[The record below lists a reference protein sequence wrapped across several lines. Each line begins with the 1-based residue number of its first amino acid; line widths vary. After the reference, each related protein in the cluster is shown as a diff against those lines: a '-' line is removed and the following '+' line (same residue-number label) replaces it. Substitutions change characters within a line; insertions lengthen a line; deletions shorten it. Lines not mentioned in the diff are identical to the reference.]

1 MCSKEKAVQILY
13 VIDSFKNPH
22 AGTEGQL
29 YQLVQG
35 LDRNRFSPHLLV
47 FHESNY
53 LKENGFPCSYSVLGH
68 SGLTNPSAWL
78 ALWKEAR
85 RFQKAGG
92 KIVHAF
98 FIDPSIMCPLIFRLH
113 GVHAV
118 ISRRD
123 MGYWYTRKYLFL
135 LRRSGRAVSSVI
147 ANSQAVKD
155 VVSRNERIPKD
166 GIDVIYNGYE
176 ERVGDASI
184 PDEVLFLRN
193 QYPDAVFGVIVANI
207 RPLKRLSDA
216 VVSLAVVA
224 QKGGNLHLVVIGDGD
239 HNGLSQQAE
248 ALGVRERVHFLGRR
262 SDVAD
267 CLPAFDIGL
276 LCSESEGF
284 SNSIV
289 EYMRSGLPVVCSS
302 VGGNPEAVEHGV
314 SGYLYDCGN
323 TNELADGL
331 MKLVLDEGLRQ
342 RIGAAALAS
351 SEARF
356 SNRVMVERHQDVYSE
371 LVS

>member
-1 MCSKEKAVQILY
+1 MPVPILY

-35 LDRNRFSPHLLV
+35 IDRKRFSPHLLV
-47 FHESNY
+47 FQESAY
-53 LKENGFPCSYSVLGH
+53 LKENGFPCSYTVLGR
-68 SGLTNPSAWL
+68 SGLTNPAAWL
-78 ALWKEAR
+78 ALWKEAK
-85 RFQKAGG
+85 RFRESGG

-98 FIDPSIMCPLIFRLH
+98 FIDPSIMCPIIFRPF
-113 GVHAV
+113 GVHTV

-123 MGYWYTRKYLFL
+123 MGYWYTKKYLFL
-135 LRRSGRAVSSVI
+135 LRCSRRAVSSVI

-155 VVSRNERIPKD
+155 VVSRNERVPKD

-207 RPLKRLSDA
+207 RPLKRISDA
-216 VVSLAVVA
+216 IVSLAVVV
-224 QKGGNLHLVVIGDGD
+224 QKGGNLRLVVIGDGD

-267 CLPAFDIGL
+267 CLPAFDIGI

-314 SGYLYDCGN
+314 SGYLYNCGD
-323 TNELADGL
+323 TNELADSL
-331 MKLVLDEGLRQ
+331 MKLVLDENLRHK
-342 RIGAAALAS
+342 IGASALAS
-351 SEARF
+351 SGARF
-356 SNRVMVERHQDVYSE
+356 SKRVMVEEHQDVYSE

>member
-1 MCSKEKAVQILY
+1 
-13 VIDSFKNPH
+13 
-22 AGTEGQL
+22 
-29 YQLVQG
+29 
-35 LDRNRFSPHLLV
+35 
-47 FHESNY
+47 
-53 LKENGFPCSYSVLGH
+53 
-68 SGLTNPSAWL
+68 
-78 ALWKEAR
+78 
-85 RFQKAGG
+85 
-92 KIVHAF
+92 
-98 FIDPSIMCPLIFRLH
+98 
-113 GVHAV
+113 
-118 ISRRD
+118 
-123 MGYWYTRKYLFL
+123 
-135 LRRSGRAVSSVI
+135 
-147 ANSQAVKD
+147 VKD

-207 RPLKRLSDA
+207 RPLKRISDA
-216 VVSLAVVA
+216 LVSLAVVV

-239 HNGLSQQAE
+239 HNELSQQAE

-267 CLPAFDIGL
+267 CLPAFDIGI

-314 SGYLYDCGN
+314 SGYLYNCGD
-323 TNELADGL
+323 TNELADSL
-331 MKLVLDEGLRQ
+331 MKLVLDENLRHK
-342 RIGAAALAS
+342 IGAAALVS
-351 SEARF
+351 SGARF
-356 SNRVMVERHQDVYSE
+356 SKRVMVEEHLDFYNE
-371 LVS
+371 LLS

>member
-1 MCSKEKAVQILY
+1 MPVPIMY

-35 LDRNRFSPHLLV
+35 IDRRKFSPHLLV
-47 FHESNY
+47 FQESAY
-53 LKENGFPCSYSVLGH
+53 LKENGFPCSYTVLGR
-68 SGLTNPSAWL
+68 SGLASPSAWL
-78 ALWKEAR
+78 ALWKEAK
-85 RFQKAGG
+85 RFRKNGG

-98 FIDPSIMCPLIFRLH
+98 FIDPSIMCPIIFKLF
-113 GVHAV
+113 GVHTV

-123 MGYWYTRKYLFL
+123 MGYWYTQKYLFL
-135 LRRSGRAVSSVI
+135 LRCSRCAVSSVI
-147 ANSQAVKD
+147 ANSQAVKN
-155 VVSRNERIPKD
+155 VVSSNERIPKAA
-166 GIDVIYNGYE
+166 IDVIYNGYE
-176 ERVGDASI
+176 ERGGGVSI

-193 QYPDAVFGVIVANI
+193 QYPGAVFGVVVANV
-207 RPLKRLSDA
+207 RPLKRISDA
-216 VVSLAVVA
+216 IVSLAGVV

-239 HNGLSQQAE
+239 HGRLSQQAE
-248 ALGVRERVHFLGRR
+248 TLGVRERVHFLGRR

-267 CLPAFDIGL
+267 CLPAFDIGI

-284 SNSIV
+284 SNSVV

-323 TNELADGL
+323 TNELADCL
-331 MKLVLDEGLRQ
+331 MKLVVDEGLRYSL
-342 RIGAAALAS
+342 GEAALAS

-356 SNRVMVERHQDVYSE
+356 SNSVMVRQHQDVYSG

>member
-1 MCSKEKAVQILY
+1 MPVPILY

-35 LDRNRFSPHLLV
+35 LDRSRFSPHLLV
-47 FHESNY
+47 FQDSVY
-53 LKENGFPCSYSVLGH
+53 LKQNGFPCNYTVLGR
-68 SGLTNPSAWL
+68 SGLTNPLAWF
-78 ALWKEAR
+78 ALCKVAKKFR
-85 RFQKAGG
+85 KSGG

-98 FIDPSIMCPLIFRLH
+98 FIDPSIMCPFIFKPF
-113 GVHAV
+113 GIHAI

-135 LRRSGRAVSSVI
+135 LRLSGRLVSSVI
-147 ANSQAVKD
+147 ANSDAVKD
-155 VVSRNERIPKD
+155 IVSNSERISRD
-166 GIDVIYNGYE
+166 EINVIYNGYE
-176 ERVGDASI
+176 AKIERVSI
-184 PDEVLFLRN
+184 PDEVLLLRK

-207 RPLKRLSDA
+207 RPLKRISDA
-216 VVSLAVVA
+216 ITALATVVQRS
-224 QKGGNLHLVVIGDGD
+224 GNLHLVVVGDGD
-239 HNGLSQQAE
+239 HSGLSQTAE
-248 ALGVRERVHFLGRR
+248 ALGVGERVHFLGRR

-267 CLPAFDIGL
+267 CLPGFDIGL

-289 EYMRSGLPVVCSS
+289 EYMRAGLPVVCSS

-314 SGYLYDCGN
+314 SGYLYECGN
-323 TNELADGL
+323 ISALSDGL
-331 MKLVLDEGLRQ
+331 MKLVLDKALRDK
-342 RIGAAALAS
+342 IGASALAS

-356 SNRVMVERHQDVYSE
+356 SDKVMLEKHQDVYSE
-371 LVS
+371 LIS